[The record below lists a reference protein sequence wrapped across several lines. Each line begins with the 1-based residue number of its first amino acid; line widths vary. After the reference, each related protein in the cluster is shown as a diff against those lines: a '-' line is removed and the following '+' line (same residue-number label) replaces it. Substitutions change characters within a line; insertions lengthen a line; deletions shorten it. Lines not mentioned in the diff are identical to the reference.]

1 MGGEFGIM
9 KLYIGYL
16 DLKWIYFDEE
26 NEVFQY
32 EEPKIASNWKMII
45 LMASNSIIT

>member
-1 MGGEFGIM
+1 MLIL
-9 KLYIGYL
+9 KTYIGYL

-32 EEPKIASNWKMII
+32 QDQKILPIG
-45 LMASNSIIT
+45 